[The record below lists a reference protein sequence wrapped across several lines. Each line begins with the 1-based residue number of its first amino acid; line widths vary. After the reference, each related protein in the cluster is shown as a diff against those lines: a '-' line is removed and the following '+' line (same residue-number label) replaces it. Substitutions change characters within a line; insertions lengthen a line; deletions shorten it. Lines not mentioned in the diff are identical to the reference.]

1 MTEVDTVDPFEI
13 HETTDETTD
22 ETFPLTPA
30 SMNHT
35 IDHIGVDETSFVTPS
50 LSQGHKVLNQMV
62 HSLYEKLSHGSFERE
77 TEIVHSDL
85 FDITENELYYTDIN
99 DPNGRKPKEPLT
111 KNGTL
116 KTIPQLEKILG
127 VKRLEKMGFNVR
139 KKITTDEL
147 NSLKEKVTDV
157 IRKIHE
163 RFSLGSELSKA
174 DDIEL
179 EEIQL
184 IQ

>member
-1 MTEVDTVDPFEI
+1 M
-13 HETTDETTD
+13 
-22 ETFPLTPA
+22 
-30 SMNHT
+30 
-35 IDHIGVDETSFVTPS
+35 
-50 LSQGHKVLNQMV
+50 
-62 HSLYEKLSHGSFERE
+62 
-77 TEIVHSDL
+77 